1 MFTSFDENVFRKAIA
16 EKDFLRLKIN
26 TVSAMSY
33 DPTFEKGEAN
43 AVLEIL
49 KKEVPEIFEEYDE
62 KDYEERLEPEKWDER
77 YFSKLLYW
85 FQKNFAEERIPLI
98 KKVGKKV
105 NASTPKAPAERTGT
119 QLNSGSA
126 SPKTNV
132 KGNANFTQAPEKK
145 NAMTGMF
152 IVAGV
157 VVLVLTVLVK
167 LLSK

>member
-105 NASTPKAPAERTGT
+105 NASTP